1 MYCKCNATEFCANA
15 CQCSTIT
22 HNNRCSFMLST
33 YSPHVPSLYSALPP
47 PVAASRVMAL
57 TTLEDVLAVKQ
68 TLALWSSSCACSCT
82 VARVASF
89 SSRTCSTI
97 TSYGSTSSYRPAS
110 DIFRYILTE
119 TARFQMIIVSKTGMS
134 GKKTKKYLVQ
144 NSRTTE
150 VGNPAY
156 GCLHSSVGQSARL
169 VSVRSRV
176 RTSVE
181 AIFFCPPCFPSG

>member
-1 MYCKCNATEFCANA
+1 MNGDVYKCTRRVHVHLYCKCNAIEFCANA

-22 HNNRCSFMLST
+22 HNNRCSFKLST
-33 YSPHVPSLYSALPP
+33 YSPHVPSLYAALPP
-47 PVAASRVMAL
+47 PVAASRAMAL

-110 DIFRYILTE
+110 DMFQCE
-119 TARFQMIIVSKTGMS
+119 TG
-134 GKKTKKYLVQ
+134 TKIGGVRLRPTQHLGASIAQLV
-144 NSRTTE
+144 R
-150 VGNPAY
+150 A
-156 GCLHSSVGQSARL
+156 HA
-169 VSVRSRV
+169 
-176 RTSVE
+176 
-181 AIFFCPPCFPSG
+181 

>member
-1 MYCKCNATEFCANA
+1 MVMCINAQEWCMYMCIAIAMRLNFVQMRASARPPLTTTDAHLCFPR
-15 CQCSTIT
+15 T
-22 HNNRCSFMLST
+22 HRT
-33 YSPHVPSLYSALPP
+33 VPSLYSALPP

-110 DIFRYILTE
+110 DILRYILRNGDGAT
-119 TARFQMIIVSKTGMS
+119 SG
-134 GKKTKKYLVQ
+134 GKKK
-144 NSRTTE
+144 
-150 VGNPAY
+150 VGRKIENAPCPDNPVL
-156 GCLHSSVGQSARL
+156 GCLHSSVG
-169 VSVRSRV
+169 
-176 RTSVE
+176 
-181 AIFFCPPCFPSG
+181 